1 MTKKLFAV
9 HGDKG
14 GVGKSLFATAM
25 TEYILSTFGSCC
37 VVEGDAK
44 IPDVARRFGDAVGV
58 EGLLTNLARADKA
71 EEAVIA
77 LFEELE
83 ARGDAAERVIINTP
97 GSASDTLDK
106 KADLFMPVAK
116 DMGYE
121 VRVAW
126 LVADDLE
133 GIDLS
138 AKSALCAQADYKIA
152 IVNAAKTSPTS
163 GPWFRSTARK
173 AWLESGG
180 HEAVF
185 PALTDRAMTILRES
199 GRRPYDLFLPEGG
212 QSTVI
217 RQVFKNWLAACG
229 DGPCKTFLGE
239 EE

>member
-1 MTKKLFAV
+1 MTKKLFVV

-14 GVGKSLFATAM
+14 GIGKSLFATAM
-25 TEYILSTFGSCC
+25 VEHLLTAFGLCC

-44 IPDVARRFGDAVGV
+44 IPDVSRRFGGADGV

-83 ARGDAAERVIINTP
+83 ARGDAADHVVINTP

-106 KADLFMPVAK
+106 KADLFIPVAH
-116 DMGYE
+116 DIGYE

-126 LVADDLE
+126 LVADDME
-133 GIDLS
+133 GIELS
-138 AKSALCAQADYKIA
+138 GKSALCARADHKIA
-152 IVNAAKTSPTS
+152 IINEAKTSPTS
-163 GPWFRSTARK
+163 GPWFRSDTRK
-173 AWLESGG
+173 AWLASGG
-180 HEAVF
+180 KEAVF
-185 PALTDRAMTILRES
+185 PALTDRAMALLRES

-217 RQVFKNWLAACG
+217 RQVFKNWLDACAQ
-229 DGPCKTFLGE
+229 GPCKTFLGE
-239 EE
+239 E